1 MTLGLVRARRGDPG
15 PWAALDEA
23 LELAT
28 PTGELQQ
35 IAPVAAARAE
45 AAWLE
50 GREEAV
56 PEATEEALDLAQHR
70 RASWV
75 IGELAYW
82 RWRAGILQEVPPDAA
97 EPYVL
102 QIAGDWARAAEL
114 WTQIGSPYE
123 AALALAEADEEEPL
137 RRALDQLHRLGA
149 QQAAASVAR
158 RLRRRGVRGLPR
170 GPRAATRQNPANLTK
185 REVEVLTLVTQGLR
199 NAEIGK
205 RLFLSEKTV
214 DHHVSAILRKLA
226 VRTRGQAAAEAARIG
241 LTALDQ

>member
-1 MTLGLVRARRGDPG
+1 MRSIGV
-15 PWAALDEA
+15 PWA
-23 LELAT
+23 
-28 PTGELQQ
+28 
-35 IAPVAAARAE
+35 
-45 AAWLE
+45 
-50 GREEAV
+50 
-56 PEATEEALDLAQHR
+56 
-70 RASWV
+70 

-102 QIAGDWARAAEL
+102 RSPAIGLGQRS
-114 WTQIGSPYE
+114 WTQIGSPTR
-123 AALALAEADEEEPL
+123 PPSPS
-137 RRALDQLHRLGA
+137 RRRTRKSHSDVPSTNCTGLGA